1 MQFPLLDLNQN
12 FQFQKEVLEALKLTG
27 QAYFYPSAAMAFQE
41 VVSGYLQF
49 VPHKKSI
56 AVIKGNSDLINWVL
70 PQFYRMNYNVQ
81 ILALDQ
87 VEQLKTWMDGLKP
100 DTSCVLF
107 AEDHPITGEKLAFAD
122 DLKQQAQAKKI
133 PIISLSYLAE
143 SLGGGDDS
151 ASYAKVFALPSG
163 QSFVQTSSRFR
174 FYANYHLTIEW
185 TRTQIEGLVSEI
197 QAARQAAAMKDPQRQ
212 HLREKDLPLGFQLL
226 ATANTSSINLFH
238 PQISGSL
245 LLDELEKQ
253 GVSGLPLTTH
263 FCQHGSWTSFT
274 VWWQA
279 CPHADILR
287 NLICCPPSF
296 YSSDDN
302 WKKLQEAALKA
313 LRRQTWDK

>member
-12 FQFQKEVLEALKLTG
+12 FQFQKEALEALKLAG

-87 VEQLKTWMDGLKP
+87 AEQLKTWMDGLKS
-100 DTSCVLF
+100 DTSCILF
-107 AEDHPITGEKLAFAD
+107 AEDHPITGEKLTFAD
-122 DLKQQAQAKKI
+122 DLKQQAQVKKI
-133 PIISLSYLAE
+133 PSISLSYLAE
-143 SLGGGDDS
+143 SLGGADES
-151 ASYAKVFALPSG
+151 ASFAKVIALPSG
-163 QSFVQTSSRFR
+163 HSFVQTSSRFR

-185 TRTQIEGLVSEI
+185 TRAQIESLVSEI
-197 QAARQAAAMKDPQRQ
+197 QSIRQVATTRDPEVQHRRQ
-212 HLREKDLPLGFQLL
+212 NDLPQGFKLL
-226 ATANTSSINLFH
+226 ATPNTSWINLFH

-253 GVSGLPLTTH
+253 GVSDLPLTTH

-274 VWWQA
+274 VWWQS
-279 CPHADILR
+279 CPSADILR

-313 LRRQTWDK
+313 MKRQAWDK